1 MDVLNANE
9 MQSLIN
15 KHGDS
20 IKSYTDFAG
29 LMPCGGLTI
38 NAQDSFTR
46 VNDDLFFRGNMAI
59 DCLRYDAQS
68 GGYILIPKS
77 LLF

>member
-20 IKSYTDFAG
+20 IKSYTAFAG
-29 LMPCGGLTI
+29 LMPCGGVTV
-38 NAQDSFTR
+38 NAQDSFAKDGFDHLYRSGGVTKCH
-46 VNDDLFFRGNMAI
+46 LYKA
-59 DCLRYDAQS
+59 LS
-68 GGYILIPKS
+68 GGYILIPVS
-77 LLF
+77 LV